1 MPAFANTLQHL
12 HRRNDERSNGR
23 DAGGDK
29 GRRTTDECTKIRRRP
44 GNDSSQ
50 PEGLTE
56 DDGQTKHDI
65 GRILHENK
73 HQKDEDHENKQW
85 EGKNSKNQYRWKRIG
100 TSWKI
105 LLPGKYDH
113 E

>member
-1 MPAFANTLQHL
+1 MMREAMEEMP
-12 HRRNDERSNGR
+12 EGIKI
-23 DAGGDK
+23 GGQL
-29 GRRTTDECTKIRRRP
+29 TNALYKIRRRP

-50 PEGLTE
+50 PEGFTE
-56 DDGQTKHDI
+56 DHGQTKHDN
-65 GRILHENK
+65 GRIGHENK
-73 HQKDEDHENKQW
+73 YHKDEDHENKQW
-85 EGKNSKNQYRWKRIG
+85 EGKNSKDQYRWKRIG